1 MTEAFVYCWTDH
13 KSNKLYV
20 GSHLGTVDDG
30 YVCSSKPMMREY
42 KKRPD
47 DFTRQI
53 VAHGTHEDCRKLE
66 AKILDAV
73 DAKMDESFYNMH
85 NGNGDFYLKS
95 HGPKAKA
102 KISRGNKGK
111 KRPDLAERNKTAVTP
126 EQRSKAAKTRYAR
139 GHLNPMQGKN
149 HAEESLTK
157 MSESKKGA
165 KNPMFGRK
173 VSEEARA
180 RIAAA
185 KKLYWQNKKALV

>member
-85 NGNGDFYLKS
+85 NGNGDFYWK
-95 HGPKAKA
+95 GPRGSFSEEHRAKMAAAKRGRKISKEHAEKLHAGRKAKGNSPEHAAAVIASRLGTKHTEEAKA
-102 KISRGNKGK
+102 KMR
-111 KRPDLAERNKTAVTP
+111 
-126 EQRSKAAKTRYAR
+126 AAKAKR
-139 GHLNPMQGKN
+139 KN
-149 HAEESLTK
+149 A
-157 MSESKKGA
+157 
-165 KNPMFGRK
+165 
-173 VSEEARA
+173 
-180 RIAAA
+180 
-185 KKLYWQNKKALV
+185 